1 MVESSWDGGGCGVEC
16 SQGEL
21 SYNGKVYLC
30 WWSLVESR

>member
-1 MVESSWDGGGCGVEC
+1 MVESSCDGGCGVEW

-30 WWSLVESR
+30 WCSLVGSR

>member
-1 MVESSWDGGGCGVEC
+1 MVESSWDGGGCGVEW

-30 WWSLVESR
+30 